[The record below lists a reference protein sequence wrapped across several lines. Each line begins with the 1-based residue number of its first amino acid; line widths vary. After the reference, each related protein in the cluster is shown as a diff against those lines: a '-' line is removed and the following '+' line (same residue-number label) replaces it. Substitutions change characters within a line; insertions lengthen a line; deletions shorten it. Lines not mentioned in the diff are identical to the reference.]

1 MYQKKLDTDPYLDRL
16 AESDPK
22 LYEEILLEFLK
33 RPETKVALTRHE
45 KTPPEILRK
54 IANENGAP
62 LENILSNP
70 NCPTEIIN
78 ASLKST
84 KYYELLSIAQN
95 SAIDES
101 VIRQLAALSDSDSP
115 VLTWICRR
123 PDCPPDL
130 LESAFAICEQQWE
143 NASRRVQEESHA
155 NNSANIIDDDLFSE
169 VDDFATHYELDE
181 YLLEAIASNTNTPQQ
196 VFHKMMK
203 MEVQKKLQDDLS
215 LGSILMNNSSVS
227 AEDKA
232 FLALQGISK
241 SESKSN
247 FIASNIGHYGLP
259 TSQAFE
265 YSKFPSKYLE
275 ALNEIGHPSG
285 VLHPDFRITER
296 EFDFNECIDGWIKY
310 ETIYRTLWPELAE
323 RKGISFWYHR
333 SSYDG
338 DNFYFSIPGVELEHD
353 FSRGSY
359 TYNSM
364 FYPTFERP
372 WVETIETMD
381 IEASHENFSYNDIE
395 VYFEYSD
402 EGEQYDLVL
411 AAIVSKNSWVHKE
424 VNMNT
429 SGNDVYVTSSPVHYS
444 LTKKGSE
451 FICKWAEIFF
461 EDDRDLRVKIIPE
474 KALPYSWKAL
484 PIEKKIQIT
493 NIIIKGF
500 NNKIDTKYQFAEHFL
515 VCIALHLDTP
525 DSIRNLIKDVDS
537 KVVQQAIAI
546 SLRQTV

>member
-1 MYQKKLDTDPYLDRL
+1 
-16 AESDPK
+16 
-22 LYEEILLEFLK
+22 
-33 RPETKVALTRHE
+33 
-45 KTPPEILRK
+45 
-54 IANENGAP
+54 
-62 LENILSNP
+62 
-70 NCPTEIIN
+70 
-78 ASLKST
+78 
-84 KYYELLSIAQN
+84 
-95 SAIDES
+95 
-101 VIRQLAALSDSDSP
+101 
-115 VLTWICRR
+115 
-123 PDCPPDL
+123 
-130 LESAFAICEQQWE
+130 
-143 NASRRVQEESHA
+143 
-155 NNSANIIDDDLFSE
+155 
-169 VDDFATHYELDE
+169 
-181 YLLEAIASNTNTPQQ
+181 
-196 VFHKMMK
+196 
-203 MEVQKKLQDDLS
+203 
-215 LGSILMNNSSVS
+215 
-227 AEDKA
+227 
-232 FLALQGISK
+232 
-241 SESKSN
+241 
-247 FIASNIGHYGLP
+247 
-259 TSQAFE
+259 
-265 YSKFPSKYLE
+265 
-275 ALNEIGHPSG
+275 
-285 VLHPDFRITER
+285 
-296 EFDFNECIDGWIKY
+296 
-310 ETIYRTLWPELAE
+310 
-323 RKGISFWYHR
+323 
-333 SSYDG
+333 
-338 DNFYFSIPGVELEHD
+338 
-353 FSRGSY
+353 
-359 TYNSM
+359 M

-500 NNKIDTKYQFAEHFL
+500 NNKIDTKYQYAEHFL